1 MRIRRSVTRAFG
13 ASVIPA
19 ICAAVVAYFGY
30 YTFSGTRGY
39 HAYAAVSAQLATQKQ
54 KLASLQGE
62 RMRLEHRIDLLES
75 GHVDR
80 DMVEEVEREQL
91 LGSTPGQIAV
101 PREKH

>member
-1 MRIRRSVTRAFG
+1 MRIRRSVSRLFG
-13 ASVIPA
+13 ASVLPA
-19 ICAAVVAYFGY
+19 ICAAAIAYFGY
-30 YTFSGTRGY
+30 YAISGTRGY
-39 HAYAAVSAQLATQKQ
+39 HAYAAVSSELAVQKQ
-54 KLASLQGE
+54 KLASIRGE

-101 PREKH
+101 PRERH

>member
-19 ICAAVVAYFGY
+19 ICAAAVAYFGY
-30 YTFSGTRGY
+30 YAISGTRGY
-39 HAYAAVSAQLATQKQ
+39 HAYAAVSAELAAQKQ
-54 KLASLQGE
+54 KLASVQGE
-62 RMRLEHRIDLLES
+62 RMHLEHRIDLLEP